1 MEREEEAGPE
11 KEEMKLRSKINFMGR
26 ENQSIF
32 LPNHNFGEDI

>member
-1 MEREEEAGPE
+1 MEAEAGPE

-32 LPNHNFGEDI
+32 LQNHNFSEEI